1 MHILKGKRIA
11 AVLIAGAFLL
21 TGCGQKGTP
30 SQISE
35 PVSEKNAEISPTV
48 EQEDA
53 EEVKSFYAP
62 EGFSEQDWS
71 GDFNISKC
79 YITNKLT
86 GLNRFYIDENH
97 VLWGCGRNEYGQL
110 GLNDPQDTDDTGQ

>member
-35 PVSEKNAEISPTV
+35 PVSEKM
-48 EQEDA
+48 QR
-53 EEVKSFYAP
+53 FR
-62 EGFSEQDWS
+62 QQWS
-71 GDFNISKC
+71 RKMQ
-79 YITNKLT
+79 KK
-86 GLNRFYIDENH
+86 
-97 VLWGCGRNEYGQL
+97 
-110 GLNDPQDTDDTGQ
+110 

>member
-48 EQEDA
+48 E
-53 EEVKSFYAP
+53 
-62 EGFSEQDWS
+62 
-71 GDFNISKC
+71 
-79 YITNKLT
+79 
-86 GLNRFYIDENH
+86 
-97 VLWGCGRNEYGQL
+97 
-110 GLNDPQDTDDTGQ
+110 

>member
-35 PVSEKNAEISPTV
+35 PVSEKENAEISATV

-53 EEVKSFYAP
+53 EGYRNP
-62 EGFSEQDWS
+62 TGFRQWV
-71 GDFNISKC
+71 G
-79 YITNKLT
+79 
-86 GLNRFYIDENH
+86 
-97 VLWGCGRNEYGQL
+97 
-110 GLNDPQDTDDTGQ
+110 